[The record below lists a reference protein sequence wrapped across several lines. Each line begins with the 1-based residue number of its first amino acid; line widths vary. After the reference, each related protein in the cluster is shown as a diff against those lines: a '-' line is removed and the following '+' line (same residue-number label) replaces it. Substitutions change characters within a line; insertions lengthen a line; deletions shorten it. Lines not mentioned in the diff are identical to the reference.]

1 MRLVLLRYLHF
12 ICIFMDKIKSKLL
25 TLTFQRFPKCIRNK
39 GCFIFFKRD
48 WKKNKKKQVP
58 TVETGNDILIYIN
71 IKQVFQINIDYTHC

>member
-25 TLTFQRFPKCIRNK
+25 TLTFQSFPKCIRNK
-39 GCFIFFKRD
+39 GWFIFFKRD

-58 TVETGNDILIYIN
+58 TVETGKIFLFISI
-71 IKQVFQINIDYTHC
+71 